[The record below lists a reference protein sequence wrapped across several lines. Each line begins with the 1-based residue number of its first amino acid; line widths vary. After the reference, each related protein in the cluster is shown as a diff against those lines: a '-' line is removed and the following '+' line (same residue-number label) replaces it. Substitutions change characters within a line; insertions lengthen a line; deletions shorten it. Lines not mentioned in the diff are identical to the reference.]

1 MAKKNEEGAEIPE
14 VSTEAERK
22 QPVQWA
28 NEKQLGINLASRTA
42 FAIATLVK
50 RWPNPGM
57 EPDFTVTETE
67 FDAAIL
73 AAGKM

>member
-1 MAKKNEEGAEIPE
+1 MSEKNDEKPAK
-14 VSTEAERK
+14 VEALRK
-22 QPVQWA
+22 QPLQWA
-28 NEKQLGINLASRTA
+28 NEKQLGTNLASRTA

-57 EPDFTVTETE
+57 EPDFTITENE
-67 FDAAIL
+67 FDAAID